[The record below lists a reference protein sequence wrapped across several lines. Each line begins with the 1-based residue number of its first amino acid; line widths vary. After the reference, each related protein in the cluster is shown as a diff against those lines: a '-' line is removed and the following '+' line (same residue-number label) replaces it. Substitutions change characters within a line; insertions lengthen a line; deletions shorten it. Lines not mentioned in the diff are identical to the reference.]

1 VHSNIGGAF
10 AKVIWEELR
19 GFSGD
24 GVTRVGEGCNW
35 CKHLEQGCDCVSDGI
50 MKFAFVM
57 GLAREEVITVLV
69 KGGFTYVFCSDEGR
83 GKDWEAEAMEEG
95 ESVCGTV

>member
-1 VHSNIGGAF
+1 MDSNIGRAF

-24 GVTRVGEGCNW
+24 GVTRVGEGCDW
-35 CKHLEQGCDCVSDGI
+35 CEYLEQGCDCVSDGI

-69 KGGFTYVFCSDEGR
+69 KGSSTSAFCSNEGR
-83 GKDWEAEAMEEG
+83 GKDWEVEAMEG
-95 ESVCGTV
+95 

>member
-1 VHSNIGGAF
+1 VDSNIGRAF

-24 GVTRVGEGCNW
+24 GVTRVGEGCDW
-35 CKHLEQGCDCVSDGI
+35 CEYLEQGCDCVSDGI

-69 KGGFTYVFCSDEGR
+69 KGSSTSAFCSNEGR
-83 GKDWEAEAMEEG
+83 GKDWEVEAMEG
-95 ESVCGTV
+95 